1 MPAAIIDR
9 PHREIVKTLQMP
21 NVIERITAQGAEIVA
36 SSPKEIALFYE
47 AEIRKWTDVVRRSG
61 TKLEWQFLVTAIAL
75 IA

>member
-1 MPAAIIDR
+1 MPAAIINR
-9 PHREIVKTLQMP
+9 PHREIVKALQMP
-21 NVIERITAQGAEIVA
+21 NVIEHITAQDAEIVA
-36 SSPKEIALFYE
+36 SSPKAIALFYE